1 MNRLKLIMSLFIVTM
16 IFVSCSDDE
25 EKIVTLP
32 VESKSVTNLA
42 ALQDTDFTQN
52 PPVTTGTFTR
62 FSFKTGTAVTTDE
75 WDIAFR
81 GTTILVNGGA
91 KVGGLSDEPE
101 RTGNASLVVQNGT
114 FANITTAPDDAVFS
128 QDASGSYAL
137 PTGSDNGW
145 YNYAGPPTHLI
156 SPLAGKVIVVK
167 TIDGNYAK
175 MEILSYYKD
184 SDPSAAENA
193 RYYSFNYIY
202 NPNVGDKSIQ

>member
-1 MNRLKLIMSLFIVTM
+1 MKQIKLILVLLVVGVLTT
-16 IFVSCSDDE
+16 SCNDE
-25 EKIVTLP
+25 DNTIPTAP
-32 VESKSVTNLA
+32 VASKTITNLA

-52 PPVTTGTFTR
+52 PPAITGDFTK
-62 FSFKTGTAVTTDE
+62 FSFKTGTIVTDE
-75 WDIAFR
+75 SWDIAFR

-91 KVGGLSDEPE
+91 KVGGLTNEPE
-101 RTGNASLVVQNGT
+101 RTGNAALYVHSGIFSDVTTVPEDAS
-114 FANITTAPDDAVFS
+114 FA

-156 SPLAGKVIVVK
+156 SPLAGKVIIVK

-175 MEILSYYKD
+175 LEILSYYKD
-184 SDPSAAENA
+184 NDPSKADNA
-193 RYYSFNYIY
+193 RYYSFNYTY

>member
-1 MNRLKLIMSLFIVTM
+1 MKQIKLILALLVIGFIAT
-16 IFVSCSDDE
+16 SCNDE
-25 EKIVTLP
+25 DNTIPSEP
-32 VESKSVTNLA
+32 VESKTITNLA

-52 PPVTTGTFTR
+52 PPVTTGSFTK
-62 FSFKTGTAVTTDE
+62 FSFKTGTAVTDDN

-81 GTTILVNGGA
+81 GTTILVNGGT
-91 KVGGLSDEPE
+91 KIGSLSDEPE
-101 RTGNASLVVQNGT
+101 RTGNAALVIQSGT
-114 FANITTAPDDAVFS
+114 FANVTIAPDDAEFS

-156 SPLAGKVIVVK
+156 SPLAGKVIIVR

-175 MEILSYYKD
+175 MEILNYYKD
-184 SDPSAAENA
+184 NDPTEADNA
-193 RYYSFNYIY
+193 RYYSFNYVY